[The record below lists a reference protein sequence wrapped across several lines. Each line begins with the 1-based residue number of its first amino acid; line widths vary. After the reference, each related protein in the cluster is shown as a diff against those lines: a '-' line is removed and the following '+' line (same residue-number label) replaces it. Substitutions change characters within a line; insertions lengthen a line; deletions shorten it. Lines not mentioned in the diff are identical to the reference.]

1 MEMLIIGEKVN
12 VMMKKIGQAMKER
25 DKKPI
30 QEMALLQVEG
40 GANWLDINLGPAT
53 KEGPERMRFVVEA
66 VMEVTDVPLALDT
79 MNIEAMKA
87 GLETVKDREV
97 MINSISS
104 QPERIEKLMPMAVE
118 HNAWVV
124 GLCLNEKGN
133 VPRDANER
141 VEVAYNII
149 MAAQEY
155 GIPLDKLLIDPIV
168 LPVSV
173 SQDQV
178 HALIQSMDMLQG
190 VFAEFDPKPG
200 TVVGLSN
207 VSNSIP
213 DEDLARLINRTLLGV
228 LMAKGL
234 TAAIVDPN
242 DEELMGVMR
251 RNEDYQIIEKIV
263 NGEPV
268 DESDPKVIK
277 YVKTY
282 KVLTEET
289 LYCHSYLE
297 I

>member
-1 MEMLIIGEKVN
+1 
-12 VMMKKIGQAMKER
+12 
-25 DKKPI
+25 
-30 QEMALLQVEG
+30 
-40 GANWLDINLGPAT
+40 
-53 KEGPERMRFVVEA
+53 MRFVVEA
-66 VMEVTDVPLALDT
+66 VQEVTDVPLALDT

-87 GLETVKDREV
+87 GLEVVKGEV

-118 HNAWVV
+118 RDAWVV
-124 GLCLNEKGN
+124 GLVLNAQGN

-155 GIPLDKLLIDPIV
+155 GVPLNKLLIDPIV
-168 LPVSV
+168 LPIAVT
-173 SQDQV
+173 QDQV
-178 HALIQSMDMLQG
+178 HALIESMDMLQG
-190 VFAEFDPKPG
+190 IFAEFPEPPG

-213 DEDLARLINRTLLGV
+213 DEELARLINRTLLGV
-228 LMAKGL
+228 LIAKGL

-242 DEELMGVMR
+242 DEMLMGVAN
-251 RNEDYQIIEKIV
+251 RNEEYKLIEKIV
-263 NGEPV
+263 KGEEV
-268 DESDPKVIK
+268 DTSDPVAMKAL
-277 YVKTY
+277 KTY

-297 I
+297 L